1 MDLSWESVLA
11 WRLRRQLL
19 EPAGRLDAPDIARRL
34 CGVQAQV
41 PSAAELAVA
50 VRQKRPK
57 RGEVDKALA
66 NHTLMRTWAM
76 RGTLHLLHPA
86 DAGAYLSLLAA
97 ARTWEKGAWQR
108 NFITTKQIAALADAV
123 WEALEGAVL
132 TREELTAAVV
142 ERTSDAGL
150 VEHLTSG
157 WSAVLKPLAWQ
168 GYLCNGPSEG
178 NRVTFTRPDTWIAG
192 WAGIP
197 EADDAARTVIPAYL
211 AAHGPAPMPAFDQ
224 WLTRGATPKATLR
237 RWFADLG
244 DDLATVDVEGRQCY
258 ALAAHVDE
266 IAATK
271 PSEVVRLLP
280 AFDQYVLGP
289 GTKDTSIVAAQRRP
303 EVSRTAGWISPVVV
317 AGGRVAGTWQ
327 VNEDAAEVVQFGEA
341 GAVDGDGLSAEVARI
356 GGILG
361 RELRLSVQTA

>member
-66 NHTLMRTWAM
+66 NRTLMRTWAM

-123 WEALEGAVL
+123 CDLVADEPRRRAMGEAARELAVANYSWPVLARRLE
-132 TREELTAAVV
+132 EIY
-142 ERTSDAGL
+142 S
-150 VEHLTSG
+150 
-157 WSAVLKPLAWQ
+157 
-168 GYLCNGPSEG
+168 
-178 NRVTFTRPDTWIAG
+178 RVT
-192 WAGIP
+192 GIGRD
-197 EADDAARTVIPAYL
+197 EARAA
-211 AAHGPAPMPAFDQ
+211 
-224 WLTRGATPKATLR
+224 
-237 RWFADLG
+237 
-244 DDLATVDVEGRQCY
+244 
-258 ALAAHVDE
+258 
-266 IAATK
+266 
-271 PSEVVRLLP
+271 
-280 AFDQYVLGP
+280 
-289 GTKDTSIVAAQRRP
+289 
-303 EVSRTAGWISPVVV
+303 
-317 AGGRVAGTWQ
+317 
-327 VNEDAAEVVQFGEA
+327 
-341 GAVDGDGLSAEVARI
+341 
-356 GGILG
+356 
-361 RELRLSVQTA
+361 